1 MKNPSTNSV
10 DGNFDGIANKFD
22 ENIYGTTK
30 GRLRHQLLVH
40 CLSSYIEARPINV
53 LDVGGG
59 TGMMSAEFAKNGH
72 YVTIADI
79 SQDALVI
86 AKKRLKDFPNTKF
99 INCDISELSGQ
110 YDFII
115 FHAVLEWLDEPL
127 QSLLFLHTLLNKQ
140 GFMSLSFFNHDA
152 KLFNNLLYGNFDYVE
167 KGLPSKNTVRLN
179 PHNAQS
185 PPKVIEFL
193 QKSKVYS
200 VLESRGIRCF
210 HDYML
215 DKSKID
221 TLYQQL
227 YDMEIKYGDTE
238 PYKWLGKYFHIMLEA
253 R

>member
-1 MKNPSTNSV
+1 MKRPVSIL

-22 ENIYGTTK
+22 ENIYGTSK
-30 GRLRHQLLVH
+30 GRLRHQLLVQS
-40 CLSSYIEARPINV
+40 LLPYIEGPTLRV

-72 YVTIADI
+72 QVSIADV
-79 SQDALVI
+79 SQDALAI
-86 AKKRLKDFPNTKF
+86 AKQRMKPFESTRF
-99 INCDISELSGQ
+99 INGDLKKLDGK

-115 FHAVLEWLDEPL
+115 CHAVLEWLPDPL
-127 QSLLFLHTLLNKQ
+127 ETMLFLHTLLTDN

-167 KGLPSKNTVRLN
+167 KGLPIKNTVRLN

-185 PPKVIEFL
+185 PRKVIDYL
-193 QKSKVYS
+193 IDSGLYTI
-200 VLESRGIRCF
+200 LDTRGIRCF

-215 DKSKID
+215 DKSKIE

-227 YDMEIKYGDTE
+227 FNMEIKYGNAE
-238 PYKWLGKYFHIMLEA
+238 PYKWLGKYFHIMLSA

>member
-1 MKNPSTNSV
+1 MKRPVSSL

-22 ENIYGTTK
+22 ENIYGTSK
-30 GRLRHQLLVH
+30 GRLRHQLLVQ
-40 CLSSYIEARPINV
+40 CLSSYIEGQPLKV

-59 TGMMSAEFAKNGH
+59 TGMMSLEFAKKGH
-72 YVTIADI
+72 QVTIADV
-79 SQDALVI
+79 SLDAIAI
-86 AKKRLKDFPNTKF
+86 AKQRLKSFDTANFLH
-99 INCDISELSGQ
+99 CDIKELKDK
-110 YDFII
+110 YDFVIC
-115 FHAVLEWLDEPL
+115 HAVLEWLQDPL
-127 QSLLFLHTLLNKQ
+127 ETMLFLRTLLTDK

-167 KGLPSKNTVRLN
+167 KGLPVKNTVRLN

-185 PPKVIEFL
+185 PRKVIECL
-193 QKSKVYS
+193 NDSGLYTI
-200 VLESRGIRCF
+200 LDTRGIRCF

-227 YDMEIKYGDTE
+227 FDMENKYGSAE
-238 PYKWLGKYFHIMLEA
+238 PYKWLGKYFHIMLAA